1 MQKSLASLS
10 THTSPAKRPMPIYE
24 RENVFNEW
32 AAVIKHQDE
41 IDREI
46 NKLKALKRRERQIKY
61 KQDLDN
67 QHHEFIQK

>member
-1 MQKSLASLS
+1 
-10 THTSPAKRPMPIYE
+10 MPIYE